1 MAVVRVDTYGH
12 GADPVAR
19 AALDAGAHWLGV
31 AHVSEALQLRT
42 TIAEARI
49 LAWLHTPA
57 IDFAAALIASIDLA
71 CSGWEL
77 GRLGRRVRRIRPRVR
92 CSGFRRGRRPDPLGR
107 PRRWWV

>member
-1 MAVVRVDTYGH
+1 MAVVKADTYVTVP
-12 GADPVAR
+12 ARSR

-57 IDFAAALIASIDLA
+57 TDFAAALTFVDAD
-71 CSGWEL
+71 
-77 GRLGRRVRRIRPRVR
+77 PN
-92 CSGFRRGRRPDPLGR
+92 RGH
-107 PRRWWV
+107 